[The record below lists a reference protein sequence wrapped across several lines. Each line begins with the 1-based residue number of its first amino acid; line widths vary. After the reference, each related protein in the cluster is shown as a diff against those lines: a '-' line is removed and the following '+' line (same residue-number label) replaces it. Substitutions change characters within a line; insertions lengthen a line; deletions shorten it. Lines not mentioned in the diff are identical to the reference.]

1 MKLRLAFALAA
12 PLMFAALP
20 AAADDAVLFSCTT
33 AKGQAV
39 EIRGDSGKSED
50 GQQQLSYRVGTRT
63 FSSEAVYSR
72 CTGKNGNSRQT
83 LDAEHQGT
91 AYRLLVEDQLK
102 RPNARATLRIQT
114 HGAKSGKG
122 VRTLVCRPDTI
133 HADALSGL
141 GSVSS
146 PCK

>member
-1 MKLRLAFALAA
+1 
-12 PLMFAALP
+12 MFAALP

-33 AKGQAV
+33 AKGQPV
-39 EIRGDSGKSED
+39 EIRGSGKPQD
-50 GQQQLSYRVGTRT
+50 GQQFGYRVGKQT

-122 VRTLVCRPDTI
+122 VLTLVCRPDTI